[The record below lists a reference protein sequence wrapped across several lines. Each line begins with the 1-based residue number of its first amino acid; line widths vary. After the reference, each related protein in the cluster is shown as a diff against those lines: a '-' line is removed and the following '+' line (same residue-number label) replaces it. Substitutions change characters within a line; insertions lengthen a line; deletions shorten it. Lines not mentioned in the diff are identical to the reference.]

1 MIMIIVI
8 SLFDDLKRRLA
19 EHFQVDRFTH
29 SLNVSLPGSGLQ
41 VQIQTD
47 ERYRAFVAN
56 TVQANVLDITL
67 PAARLADVLQG
78 KIWAALDPEQRGS
91 KRQKDLADIA
101 RLIERYPHLR
111 RQVPSEILA
120 RLEV

>member
-1 MIMIIVI
+1 MIIII
-8 SLFDDLKRRLA
+8 SLFDDLERRLA
-19 EHFQVDRFTH
+19 EHFQVERFSQ

-56 TVQANVLDITL
+56 AVQANVLDITL

-111 RQVPSEILA
+111 CQVPSEILA
-120 RLEV
+120 RLEG